1 MARKGRP
8 KLKSTDMWD
17 RQKLLDLEKL
27 HQTDEDRQAYERYLE
42 IYAKEPKKPIGQRAA
57 SEAYKSVPH
66 AIDAP
71 HAGNEENLINQIFK
85 STEMKE
91 LLIKCDIIDVLDMVA
106 ESREALALAKR
117 FPIIGDILKA
127 IKATHKKER
136 NILRRIEFIKRWKK
150 EGKEGEGPAWWILYE
165 AEKNPNGQIA
175 KKLSEC
181 KIKDSKCLNPTITMQ
196 DMDVLFTILADAEYD
211 IFAYKPTKKE
221 LLAVIRGEARKPLR
235 IKNTRFWA
243 YFLEGLYSKKR
254 IGGNWQNAYSEAK
267 AFENSGG
274 RILNRNDL
282 SRGLSKAKED
292 KKTLNDKPVTNYRF
306 DENTDMTASQRK
318 KHHFYKDMDEALSS
332 L

>member
-91 LLIKCDIIDVLDMVA
+91 LIEEYFLGMAA
-106 ESREALALAKR
+106 ESRQALALAKR

-211 IFAYKPTKKE
+211 IFAYKPTKKRI
-221 LLAVIRGEARKPLR
+221 VGSYKGRG
-235 IKNTRFWA
+235 T
-243 YFLEGLYSKKR
+243 
-254 IGGNWQNAYSEAK
+254 K
-267 AFENSGG
+267 A
-274 RILNRNDL
+274 
-282 SRGLSKAKED
+282 
-292 KKTLNDKPVTNYRF
+292 P
-306 DENTDMTASQRK
+306 
-318 KHHFYKDMDEALSS
+318 
-332 L
+332 

>member
-1 MARKGRP
+1 
-8 KLKSTDMWD
+8 
-17 RQKLLDLEKL
+17 
-27 HQTDEDRQAYERYLE
+27 
-42 IYAKEPKKPIGQRAA
+42 
-57 SEAYKSVPH
+57 
-66 AIDAP
+66 
-71 HAGNEENLINQIFK
+71 
-85 STEMKE
+85 MKE
-91 LLIKCDIIDVLDMVA
+91 LIEEYFLGMAA
-106 ESREALALAKR
+106 ESRQALALAKR

-235 IKNTRFWA
+235 IKNIRFWA
-243 YFLEGLYSKKR
+243 YFLDGLYDKKR

-292 KKTLNDKPVTNYRF
+292 KKTMNNKPVTNYRF